1 MGCAVN
7 SCVSTSPS
15 TSTITY
21 TTTANDGSAV
31 TITTTSVTTP
41 PSPTA
46 TLSSESAAAKLYPST
61 EPKVS
66 AVKDSSSSGG
76 GGGLSKG
83 AIGGIVAGAVILL
96 IAVLVAAFFIIR
108 QLKKTEQAVQSH
120 RETTSGTRTRR
131 TAEMKS
137 ESHVNVHPTPSEID
151 RLDYDPLMMT
161 PSSGPD
167 GHHHQ
172 HPFRGNGRSR
182 RGSDAP
188 SQPSV
193 WSGPSADMRATPSLA
208 SEAGDGAYFEL
219 PPREND
225 MPGAPGTVRYSM
237 ASSADSRGQHPYHN
251 FAHVPGHV
259 RHNSQASELSAG
271 SNDFGSQRGPS
282 SPTRRTFEL
291 GIDGVFRSELPGSD
305 TETES
310 NVGLGLRG
318 WRLPG
323 RRRRR
328 QSTNASINNIVS
340 PVSATTVN
348 RPPMTHAN
356 RTRLR
361 GASNVSAMSGQST
374 GDPAGAALGSIDE
387 GLPGTNSLHG
397 HYGPLVTGPSAV
409 PEMSLADI
417 PGFIP
422 VANYADE
429 RPAEGGTR
437 RK

>member
-1 MGCAVN
+1 M
-7 SCVSTSPS
+7 
-15 TSTITY
+15 
-21 TTTANDGSAV
+21 
-31 TITTTSVTTP
+31 
-41 PSPTA
+41 
-46 TLSSESAAAKLYPST
+46 
-61 EPKVS
+61 S
-66 AVKDSSSSGG
+66 AVKDSSSSSSGGGG

-83 AIGGIVAGAVILL
+83 AIGGIVAGAVVLL
-96 IAVLVAAFFIIR
+96 IAVLVAAFFVIR
-108 QLKKTEQAVQSH
+108 QLKKTEQAVQTH

-161 PSSGPD
+161 PSSVPD
-167 GHHHQ
+167 GHQHQ
-172 HPFRGNGRSR
+172 NLFRGNGRSR

-208 SEAGDGAYFEL
+208 SEAGERAYFEL

-225 MPGAPGTVRYSM
+225 RPGAPNTMRYSM
-237 ASSADSRGQHPYHN
+237 ASSADSRGQYSYHN
-251 FAHVPGHV
+251 FAYTPGHV
-259 RHNSQASELSAG
+259 RHDSQASELSAG
-271 SNDFGSQRGPS
+271 SDDLGSQRGPG
-282 SPTRRTFEL
+282 SPTRHTFEL
-291 GIDGVFRSELPGSD
+291 GVEGEFRPELPGSD

-340 PVSATTVN
+340 PLSATTVN

-356 RTRLR
+356 RTRGR
-361 GASNVSAMSGQST
+361 GASSVSAMSGQSG

-387 GLPGTNSLHG
+387 GIPGTNSLHG
-397 HYGPLVTGPSAV
+397 HYGPPVTGPSTA

-429 RPAEGGTR
+429 PSSQDRAQR
-437 RK
+437 H